1 MQQSSGASGGWDIYG
16 IALSDDPHARWKE
29 IREAE
34 PVLDAGDSVF
44 FISEWELVNEVLR
57 DARHG
62 AGIGV
67 SASFGATQG
76 LAFDA
81 MRVWLMSLDGAP
93 HTRARGL
100 VRKAFTPRSVEE
112 LRAFI
117 DETCAACVEHIAA
130 TPAGETVD
138 LVSSLALR
146 LPSEVIRTLFGFSPE
161 EWTAEIE
168 PVFRDGTG
176 IPAIEALATVF
187 QERIREERVPP
198 GLLADLRVPDKEF
211 GVLSELEVVANA
223 VLFVT
228 AAIDTT
234 AGLIGNA
241 IHCLLERPELA
252 DRLRAEDGLVAK
264 VVEETLRFE
273 PPALSCSRTAG
284 LDFELGGV
292 AIPAGSHLLLGLGA
306 ANRDPARY
314 AAPDRFDVERDH
326 TQGLSFGGGRHFC
339 VGTAL
344 ARLEAQVA
352 IEHLFRAPGLVL
364 ELEGPPVW
372 QEKNPTIRALE
383 SLRVRVGH

>member
-1 MQQSSGASGGWDIYG
+1 MQQGSAASGGWDIYA
-16 IALSDDPHARWKE
+16 IALSEDPHARWRE
-29 IREAE
+29 IRESE
-34 PVLDAGDSVF
+34 PVLDTGDSVF
-44 FISEWELVNEVLR
+44 FVSEWERVNEVLR

-67 SASFGATQG
+67 AASFGATEG

-81 MRVWLMSLDGAP
+81 MGVWLMSLDGAP

-100 VRKAFTPRSVEE
+100 VRKAFTPRSVEG
-112 LRAFI
+112 LRGFI
-117 DETCAACVEHIAA
+117 ERTCAQCVEDIAA
-130 TPAGETVD
+130 TPAGEGVD
-138 LVSSLALR
+138 LIPSLALR
-146 LPSEVIRTLFGFSPE
+146 LPSEVIRTLFGFRCE
-161 EWTAEIE
+161 EWKAEIE
-168 PVFRDGTG
+168 PIFREGAG
-176 IPAIEALATVF
+176 IPAIEALANVF
-187 QERIREERVPP
+187 QQRIREDRVPP
-198 GLLADLRVPDKEF
+198 GLLADLRIPDEEF

-241 IHCLLERPELA
+241 IHCLLERPGLA
-252 DRLRAEDGLVAK
+252 RRLGSERGLAEK

-292 AIPAGSHLLLGLGA
+292 AIPGGSHLLLGLGA

-314 AAPDRFDVERDH
+314 AEPDVFDVERDF

-344 ARLEAQVA
+344 ARLEAQIA
-352 IEHLFRAPGLVL
+352 IEHLFRAPGLGL
-364 ELEGPPVW
+364 ELEGAPVW
-372 QEKNPTIRALE
+372 QSRNPTIRALS
-383 SLRVRVGH
+383 SLRVQVGT